1 MDTNARHVVNPL
13 IQYAPPPEGGE
24 FFNIGRPVRCCNP
37 FWVGMTRG
45 NVATT
50 SWAAIW
56 PAGNNE
62 PKSPTV
68 LCRLYPPRI
77 RFSKRTLALTAK
89 DGRRIVEPWIQDA
102 PPPDGNVWVQRI
114 WQAQKV
120 LLQGLIRWGGWWQTY
135 GRSAKGGKIQRT
147 RTDSVPDCALSTSG
161 KICTGMITVG
171 TKT

>member
-89 DGRRIVEPWIQDA
+89 DGRRIFEPWIQDA

-120 LLQGLIRWGGWWQTY
+120 LLQGLIRWGGGDRRMVDQPKEEKFRGQGLILFQIVLWALQ
-135 GRSAKGGKIQRT
+135 GRFVQEW
-147 RTDSVPDCALSTSG
+147 
-161 KICTGMITVG
+161 
-171 TKT
+171 